1 MEKAMINLTINDRP
15 IEVEEGTTVLE
26 AAKKLGLNIPTL
38 CYFEG
43 LKPYGGCRLC
53 MVEVTAGPRTLLTTS
68 CTYPVAEGLVV
79 QTDTEEVQEARKF
92 VMDLLLS
99 RCPDVPALQIMAQE
113 MGLAEPT
120 FPKGESDCIL
130 CGKCVRMCQ
139 EVQHAS
145 AIGMMGR
152 GAKREV
158 MTPFGDF
165 SQSCRTCGACLFVCP
180 TGHIKDLAKISGKTP
195 IPKFSEFNARLV
207 SQGNI
212 SRLYPQAVPATPSI
226 DASNCIAIKTG
237 DCGLCSQVCPAGAI
251 DYQQKDET
259 VKLDVGAVILAPGF
273 KTFDP
278 SHLSTYGYGTYP
290 NVYTSLEFERILSP
304 GGPFGGH
311 VVRRSDH
318 KEPQKIAWLHC
329 VGMRSD
335 REGEYPYCSNF
346 CCMAA
351 LKQAMIA
358 REHLGENLDMALF
371 YMDIRTPRK
380 DFEKYMVRSKEQGAR
395 LIRSRVHSVTPVGAD
410 GDLEVRYVTEAG
422 DVHDEVFDM
431 VVLSVGMVI
440 PPDTV
445 ALAKRLEIPL
455 SPNNFVETSCFTP
468 TSTLREGIY
477 SCGAFNGPKDIPQ
490 SVMEGS
496 AAAGSASRTLAAARG
511 TLTKDKVYPP
521 EEEVAGEPA
530 RVGVFVCSCGLNI
543 GGIADVPALVE
554 YAKEIP
560 DVVYTQANL
569 FSCSQ
574 DAQSQMAG
582 VIKEQN
588 LNRVVIAACSPSTH
602 QPIFQDMLRTAGL
615 NKYLFEMANIRNQ
628 CTWVHQKEPDRA
640 TEKCKDLIRMGV
652 AKARLLQPLEYLSVP
667 INKTAL
673 VVGGGLAGMTSALGL
688 ADQGFQVHLVERK
701 KQLGGNARKLH
712 TTWRGGLVSTRLEA
726 MIGKVTSHPN
736 ISLHFDTIVEAVD
749 GVVGNFTSTLSNK
762 EVIQHGIVVLA
773 IGASPYRPEG
783 EYLYNQ
789 NANVLL
795 SLDMDAEISQGTERL
810 KNAQSV
816 AFIQCVGSRIPE
828 RPYCNK
834 VCCAHSV
841 ENAIKLKALNPDRD
855 VYILFRD
862 MRTYGERELLYKRAR
877 ELGVVFIH
885 YRLADLPHVEE
896 ADGRLKVTVLDQVL
910 GRPVSLMVDLLTLAT
925 AIIPHHNAPLAELYK
940 VPLNAEGFF
949 TEAHAKIKPVEASTE
964 GIYLTG
970 LCHYPKPIQESVAEA
985 LACASRAA
993 TVLSKDSLLMDSII
1007 STPVD
1012 ANCDGC
1018 AFCVDACPFHA
1029 ITLIEYM
1036 KGGEIKKSI
1045 EVNAIQC
1052 KGCGSCMATCPKQG
1066 VYVAGFTPEQL
1077 EAQVDAALGLI

>member
-1 MEKAMINLTINDRP
+1 MENAMINLTINDRP

-38 CYFEG
+38 CHFEG

-53 MVEVTAGPRTLLTTS
+53 VVEVTAGPRTQLTTS

-99 RCPDVPALQIMAQE
+99 RCPDVPALQVMAAE
-113 MGLAEPT
+113 MGLAEPSY
-120 FPKGESDCIL
+120 PKGESDCIL
-130 CGKCVRMCQ
+130 CGKCVRMCH

-165 SQSCRTCGACLFVCP
+165 SASCRTCGACLFVCP
-180 TGHIKDLAKISGKTP
+180 TGHINDLAKISGKTP
-195 IPKFSEFNARLV
+195 KPKFSEFNARLV

-226 DASNCIAIKTG
+226 DPGNCIAIKTG

-259 VKLDVGAVILAPGF
+259 VNLDIGAVILAPGF

-278 SHLSTYGYGTYP
+278 SHLDAYGYGKYP

-304 GGPFGGH
+304 GGPYHGH

-318 KEPQKIAWLHC
+318 QEPQKIAWLHC

-351 LKQAMIA
+351 LKQAAIA
-358 REHLGENLDMALF
+358 REHIGEQLDMALF

-380 DFEKYMVRSKEQGAR
+380 DFEKYMVRIKDQGAR
-395 LIRSRVHSVTPVGAD
+395 LIRSRVHSVTPAGEN

-422 DVHDEVFDM
+422 EVHDEIFDM

-445 ALAKRLEIPL
+445 ALANKLDVPL
-455 SPNNFVETSCFTP
+455 SPNNFVEATCFAP
-468 TSTLREGIY
+468 TSTFREGIY

-511 TLTKDKVYPP
+511 TLTKEKTYPP
-521 EEEVAGEPA
+521 EVEVSEEPP
-530 RVGVFVCSCGLNI
+530 RIGVFVCSCGLNI

-560 DVVYTQANL
+560 DVAYTQANL

-574 DAQSQMAG
+574 DAQSQMAE
-582 VIKEQN
+582 VIKEKN

-628 CTWVHQKEPDRA
+628 CTWVHQTVPDMA

-673 VVGGGLAGMTSALGL
+673 VVGGGLAGMTSALALG
-688 ADQGFQVHLVERK
+688 DQGFQVHLVERK

-726 MIGKVTSHPN
+726 IIGKVTSHPN
-736 ISLHFDTIVEAVD
+736 ISVHFNSVVEEVA
-749 GVVGNFTSTLSNK
+749 GVVGNFTSTLTNQ

-773 IGASPYRPEG
+773 IGAEPYRPEG

-789 NANVLL
+789 NSNVLL
-795 SLDMDAEISQGTERL
+795 GLDMDAEIMGNTDRL
-810 KNAQSV
+810 QRAQAV

-841 ENAIKLKALNPDRD
+841 ENAIKLKTLYPDQD

-862 MRTYGERELLYKRAR
+862 MRTYGERELLYRRAR

-885 YRLADLPHVEE
+885 YRLAEPPQVEE
-896 ADGRLKVTVLDQVL
+896 ADGRLKVTVVDQVL
-910 GRPVSLMVDLLTLAT
+910 GRPVTLMVDLLTLAT
-925 AIIPHHNAPLAELYK
+925 AIIPHNNAPLAELYK

-949 TEAHAKIKPVEASTE
+949 AEAHAKIKPVEASTE

-985 LACASRAA
+985 LACASRAT
-993 TVLSKDSLLMDSII
+993 TVLSKDSLLMESII

-1029 ITLIEYM
+1029 ITLLEYM
-1036 KGGEIKKSI
+1036 KDGNLRKTI

-1077 EAQVDAALGLI
+1077 DAQVEAALGLI